1 MNNDQ
6 KRLNSMLMEKK
17 SLPECARKRMLDKE
31 IQVLQSKLKGNDFKP
46 KILVKYSG
54 KVVGVLDYNEKES
67 SWIYESNDGSC
78 LEVGFKYEDARTWA
92 SINGF
97 HLKVVGE

>member
-1 MNNDQ
+1 MKDDQ
-6 KRLNSMLMEKK
+6 KRLNALLMEKK
-17 SLPECARKRMLDKE
+17 SLPECARKRILEKE
-31 IQVLQSKLKGNDFKP
+31 IIELQNKLKGKSTKP

-54 KVVGVLDYNEKES
+54 KVVGVLDYNDKES
-67 SWIYESNDGSC
+67 SWMYESNDGSC

-97 HLKVVGE
+97 HLKVVE